1 MQAVAA
7 AVLAAVLAD
16 RGVPLSIRLARH
28 TDFLDRPT
36 GYKAHLSSTPYLGGA
51 AVFMAILLAASL
63 FGGVLANMPVI
74 LICAVVLAAIGTRDD
89 RLPVSPKWRLLAEL
103 VAAVAAWSVHRGFTI
118 FASEDLNLGV
128 TIVWVIGIVNAF
140 NLIDNI
146 DGACATLAGVS
157 AVGIGVIGLI
167 HGQWQLAVTSLAI
180 AGACAGFLRHNLAKP
195 ARIFLGDGGSMPLG
209 FLIACL
215 AMAVM
220 RGRGLGSSELFACGL
235 LAGVPVLDTT
245 LVTISRRRRGLSVLT
260 AGCDHLTHRLLA
272 KLRTPRRVALLLAAL
287 QAMVVASAVFGDQD
301 GGALLTALGV
311 GWLALSAVALV
322 VLESPAWS
330 PAAVVPAASD
340 APHSIDG
347 STAPLPALSPVPSM
361 TPTTSDRPWRW

>member
-7 AVLAAVLAD
+7 AVLAAVLAE

-36 GYKAHLSSTPYLGGA
+36 GYKAHLSSTPCLGGA
-51 AVFMAILLAASL
+51 AVLTAILLAACLLGSAI
-63 FGGVLANMPVI
+63 VSMPAI
-74 LICAVVLAAIGTRDD
+74 LICAAMLAAVGTFDD
-89 RLPVSPKWRLLAEL
+89 RRSVPPRWRLLAEL
-103 VAAVAAWSVHRGFTI
+103 VAAVAVWSVHSGFTV
-118 FASEDLNLGV
+118 FPSDALNLGV

-157 AVGIGVIGLI
+157 AVGIAAIGLI
-167 HGQWQLAVTSLAI
+167 HGQWQLAVTSLAV
-180 AGACAGFLRHNLAKP
+180 AGACAGFLRHNLARP

-245 LVTISRRRRGLSVLT
+245 LVMISRRRRGVSVLT
-260 AGCDHLTHRLLA
+260 AGRDHLTHRLLA
-272 KLRTPRRVALLLAAL
+272 KLRTPHRVALLLVVA
-287 QAMVVASAVFGDQD
+287 QATVVASAVLGDQE
-301 GGALLTALGV
+301 GGAVLTAFGL
-311 GWLALSAVALV
+311 GWLALGAVALV

-330 PAAVVPAASD
+330 PAAAVPAA
-340 APHSIDG
+340 AVMPAASIHP
-347 STAPLPALSPVPSM
+347 PL
-361 TPTTSDRPWRW
+361 

>member
-1 MQAVAA
+1 MQAVVA
-7 AVLAAVLAD
+7 AVLAAVLVD
-16 RGVPLSIRLARH
+16 RGVPLSVRLARH

-51 AVFMAILLAASL
+51 AVLTAILLTASL
-63 FGGVLANMPVI
+63 FGSALVSMPVI
-74 LICAVVLAAIGTRDD
+74 LICAAMLASIGTLDD

-103 VAAVAAWSVHRGFTI
+103 AAAVAVWSVHRGFTV

-128 TIVWVIGIVNAF
+128 TIVWVVGIVNAF

-146 DGACATLAGVS
+146 DGACATLAAVS

-167 HGQWQLAVTSLAI
+167 HGQWDLAVTSMAA
-180 AGACAGFLRHNLAKP
+180 AGACAGFLRHNLARP

-215 AMAVM
+215 AMAVV
-220 RGRGLGSSELFACGL
+220 RGRSLGASELFACGL

-245 LVTISRRRRGLSVLT
+245 LVMLSRRRRGLSVLT

-272 KLRTPRRVALLLAAL
+272 RLRTPRRVALLLAAL
-287 QAMVVASAVFGDQD
+287 QAMAAASAVLGDRD
-301 GGALLTALGV
+301 GGAVFTALGI
-311 GWLALSAVALV
+311 GWLALGAVALA

-330 PAAVVPAASD
+330 PAAVVPVASG

-347 STAPLPALSPVPSM
+347 SSAPLPALSLASAF
-361 TPTTSDRPWRW
+361 DDAHGE